1 MLTRP
6 GSDGMFERTVKLKM
20 IPGFLRTNHRDFSG
34 GEEVFVILPRLPRLC
49 PPLEYIVHWSSLLT
63 CGPPLTP
70 TLVSSSLLCTPT
82 RWYTGDAQGPEGTLS
97 SIYPVSQ
104 NLIYLAS
111 SPSW

>member
-1 MLTRP
+1 MKEACLTSP
-6 GSDGMFERTVKLKM
+6 GSVGMFERTMKLKM

-49 PPLEYIVHWSSLLT
+49 PPLEIIVHWNSLLT
-63 CGPPLTP
+63 CGPPFAP

-82 RWYTGDAQGPEGTLS
+82 GCSRTEGILS
-97 SIYPVSQ
+97 SVYPVSQ
-104 NLIYLAS
+104 NITFLAS